1 MLQQVRMSWGGS
13 IPGMFKKQQG
23 GQYGLRARKGVIED
37 EFRDIDRE
45 NSGSILGFED
55 KESVG

>member
-1 MLQQVRMSWGGS
+1 MSLDGS

-23 GQYGLRARKGVIED
+23 GQYGLRTRKGVIED
-37 EFRDIDRE
+37 EFRDIDRV
-45 NSGSILGFED
+45 NSGSIIGFED